1 MSIRTMAVTDLDTV
15 VDLHCDRFPDS
26 RSTSL
31 GRPFVRQMYRWFLI
45 HEPALAL
52 VSEID
57 GRVEGF
63 ITGSRGGYGRRVFRF
78 ALPQVA
84 WGLLRNPGLLFR
96 RGTFLLWQSYAKALM
111 PGAVS
116 SAAPASSDPPSETAV
131 DRVSVASVAVSRP
144 HSGEGLFLLRALE
157 QKAKAMGAKRMSA
170 SVELVNDRLIELHL
184 RLGWEIYQ
192 RDARA
197 VSIQKHLGTPTPAA
211 ER

>member
-1 MSIRTMAVTDLDTV
+1 MSIRPMAVKDLDTV
-15 VDLHCDRFPDS
+15 VDLHCDRFPNS

-84 WGLLRNPGLLFR
+84 WGVFRNPRLMFKR
-96 RGTFLLWQSYAKALM
+96 KTFLLWRSYAKALM
-111 PGAVS
+111 PGAVR
-116 SAAPASSDPPSETAV
+116 SAGPAPSGASIE
-131 DRVSVASVAVSRP
+131 RVGVASVAVSRT
-144 HSGEGLFLLRALE
+144 HSGEGLFLVRALE
-157 QKAKAMGAKRMSA
+157 QKAKAIGAKTLSA

-192 RDARA
+192 RDAHA
-197 VSIQKHLGTPTPAA
+197 VSIQKRLGTPTPST